1 MVRRFFRDSAIY
13 VVPTILTT
21 GMSFVMFPFYAH
33 HFTPRQYGIFDLLT
47 LTAMLV
53 GWTVAL
59 EIYQG
64 VGVYVGGEK
73 DERRVRAYAS
83 TALWFAV
90 AAYAAFAV
98 LAELFASRNLASATR
113 LRA

>member
-13 VVPTILTT
+13 IVPTILST

-33 HFTPRQYGIFDLLT
+33 HFSPRQYGVFDLLT

-64 VGVYVGGEK
+64 VGVYVSGEK
-73 DERRVRAYAS
+73 DPRRVRGYAS
-83 TALWFAV
+83 TALWFVCYSAQ
-90 AAYAAFAV
+90 
-98 LAELFASRNLASATR
+98 ESERRSSASRSRGCAYR
-113 LRA
+113 GC